1 MLAVVQ
7 AQSSLG
13 WFSGLLWGESV
24 AQAVVVLGLVIA
36 SGMALGS
43 VRVLGIGLGVAGV
56 LFSGIFA
63 GQIGLHINLDIL
75 EFAREFG
82 LILFVYTIGLQVGP
96 GFFSSLR
103 RHGLRLNLMAAGI
116 VLLGAGLAILI
127 SRAGHIRMEAAVG
140 LFSGATTNT
149 PSLAAA
155 QQALRELITAHAPAP
170 LTPEIQKQL
179 DATVTLPGQAYA
191 IAYPF
196 GVIGIILAM
205 LLIRAIFRIN
215 TRQENV
221 DLRRQQGES
230 FAQLASVN
238 VEITNNNL
246 TGRAIREI
254 PALSEPEIVVS
265 RLMRGGYMRVAQPQ
279 DIVLL
284 GDVLLAVGPRDK
296 LDDMLLM
303 VGTPSELDLRSL
315 PSDIVTRRVIVT
327 RRRAVGRSIDEL
339 DFLDRY
345 GVTVTRVLRAEVEL
359 APTPQLKLQLGDRLQ
374 AVGESDAIDKVAA
387 ELGDSVKELDQPHLI
402 PVFAGI
408 VLGVIVGSIPI
419 PLPGV
424 PAGVKLGLAGGPL
437 LVSIILSRIHRI
449 GPLVWYLPVPANY
462 ALRESGI
469 LLFLACVGLKSGAG
483 FLQTL
488 LKGDGFYWMAMA
500 AIITFVPIMA
510 IGLIGRIFSRLNY
523 LTICGVLAGSMTD
536 PPALAYANTLA
547 GPEAPSVA
555 YATVYPLTMI
565 LRVICAQLM
574 VLLFAG

>member
-1 MLAVVQ
+1 MVHVQ
-7 AQSSLG
+7 FAFSWL
-13 WFSGLLWGESV
+13 SGLLWGESV

-36 SGMALGS
+36 SGMALGAI
-43 VRVLGIGLGVAGV
+43 RVFGVGLGIAGV
-56 LFSGIFA
+56 LFTGIFA
-63 GQIGLHINLDIL
+63 GQLGLHINPDIL

-103 RHGLRLNLMAAGI
+103 RHGLRLNLMAASI
-116 VLLGAGLAILI
+116 VLFGAVLAVAI
-127 SRAGHIRMEAAVG
+127 SKAGNIRMEAAVG
-140 LFSGATTNT
+140 LFSGGTTNT

-155 QQALRELITAHAPAP
+155 QQALRELVTSQAPTP
-170 LTPEIQKQL
+170 LTPEFQQQL

-196 GVIGIILAM
+196 GVIGIILTM
-205 LLIRAIFRIN
+205 LLLRAIFRIN
-215 TRQENV
+215 TRQES
-221 DLRRQQGES
+221 DALRRQQAES
-230 FAQLASVN
+230 TTQLTSLN
-238 VEITNNNL
+238 VEVTNGNL
-246 TGRAIREI
+246 SGREIREI
-254 PALSEPEIVVS
+254 PVLNEPDIVVS
-265 RLMRGGYMRVAQPQ
+265 RLMHDGHVCVASPEHTVQA
-279 DIVLL
+279 
-284 GDVLLAVGPRDK
+284 GDVLLAVGPSEK
-296 LDDMLLM
+296 LDDMLLV
-303 VGTPSELDLRSL
+303 VGKPSDIDLRSL
-315 PSDIVTRRVIVT
+315 PSDIVSRRVIVT
-327 RRRAVGRSIDEL
+327 RRNMVGRSVDEL
-339 DFLDRY
+339 DLLARY

-359 APTPQLKLQLGDRLQ
+359 APMPQLKLQLGDRVQ
-374 AVGESDAIDKVAA
+374 TVGESDAIDKVAA
-387 ELGDSVKELDQPHLI
+387 ELGDSVKELDHPHLI

-419 PLPGV
+419 PVPGV

-449 GPLVWYLPVPANY
+449 GPLVWYLPIPANY

-469 LLFLACVGLKSGAG
+469 LLFLSCVGLKSGAG

-500 AIITFVPIMA
+500 ALITFVPIMTV
-510 IGLIGRIFSRLNY
+510 GLIGRIFSRMNY
-523 LTICGVLAGSMTD
+523 LTICGVLSGSMTD

-565 LRVICAQLM
+565 LRVVCAQLM